1 MVPMVAINILKSQ
14 LLSVSLDREG
24 SMNRKAFILPLV
36 LLILA
41 LMSGIAVVLG
51 RLSSEK
57 TLSLKNQEGSYY
69 AKEITVTLVDN
80 EENSDSSE
88 TGNPD
93 ESEELEIYNQTRSFN
108 KASNQLKT
116 ITINVTT
123 EGTANKTYD
132 LRVVMDGYIKDFV
145 LNKITATA
153 DNTVTLSADT
163 DENTYIGSDV
173 EIGSNGKLTVKIQY
187 NSSEKGSRDVS
198 ITLIS
203 N

>member
-1 MVPMVAINILKSQ
+1 MVAINILKSQ

>member
-1 MVPMVAINILKSQ
+1 
-14 LLSVSLDREG
+14 
-24 SMNRKAFILPLV
+24 MNRKAFILPLV